1 MKETKK
7 ADMMEAKQIATKD
20 VQGVPQKHQMSY
32 PTWMILVGLVFAFVI
47 LKTFIYI
54 KDDKRHGK

>member
-1 MKETKK
+1 MNETKTVTTK
-7 ADMMEAKQIATKD
+7 KIDPSKD
-20 VQGVPQKHQMSY
+20 VKGFTDGQASY
-32 PTWMILVGLVFAFVI
+32 PTWAVLVGLIVAFIV

>member
-1 MKETKK
+1 MNETKTVTTK
-7 ADMMEAKQIATKD
+7 KVDPTKD
-20 VQGVPQKHQMSY
+20 VKGFTDNQPSY
-32 PTWMILVGLVFAFVI
+32 PTWVVIVGLIVAFIV